1 MPAHTG
7 VQHGGGGPEVFPLI
21 LLCALLCA
29 RRGAGTPCCPA
40 SSWAG
45 CTCCSSGSPRE
56 PGAGTGPRKLPTPA
70 QVRSAKAFDPRPYN
84 CWQSELAMRDSSAL
98 EPPPPPPPHGR
109 QRWGSGWGCRDAERG
124 RLWAG
129 GNCGLCERQPRA
141 GGSGAIL
148 PGRDWQRGGVPSRLV
163 LPLRRLRVEE
173 GPGLQRRQRAR
184 RRAPSSPCSPA
195 APAAFL
201 GWGIYLF
208 IYLLVSFPHPPPPHP
223 SPFYLLAAS
232 PSHPPGALP
241 AGCLGGRAARGHAG
255 GAAAA
260 AAARRLRPPPPC
272 PPAALPRRPGPGSR
286 LHQPVLGG
294 AAQRGPGGG
303 RAGGGGSRFRRGAQ
317 GKGCPEPLG
326 SGDGAGLRPAAAR
339 LRESASRSRCTAVS
353 REGVRLGLGGEEFPT
368 CWVARRLWTS
378 QRKHPPIELPSCGAR
393 ERCGAELSG
402 GRAARELP
410 EHDWN

>member
-98 EPPPPPPPHGR
+98 GLPPPRPTGGSAGAR
-109 QRWGSGWGCRDAERG
+109 GGAAGMLSGVGSGRGGTAGYASASRG
-124 RLWAG
+124 RGGAG
-129 GNCGLCERQPRA
+129 RSSPAVIGSAAVSPPGWCFPSA
-141 GGSGAIL
+141 GSA
-148 PGRDWQRGGVPSRLV
+148 
-163 LPLRRLRVEE
+163 LRRGR
-173 GPGLQRRQRAR
+173 GCSAGSAHAA
-184 RRAPSSPCSPA
+184 APRA
-195 APAAFL
+195 APAARQLPPPSLAGEF
-201 GWGIYLF
+201 IYLF

-378 QRKHPPIELPSCGAR
+378 LRKHPPIELPSCGAR